1 MRILH
6 SRLALAILLIMYLS
20 QATLYAFFTPAWES
34 PDEPSHYLYTA
45 YLAQYGRPPGPS
57 PIKQTGPFYTGGF
70 VTSMYEWYHPALGYL
85 WQALAWR
92 LIHRHDPSLLPSEFP
107 AINPLFP
114 RDPSHYPNLFL
125 PDRITPTYPT
135 HTDTGLIL
143 LRLASALLGI
153 PLIWAVYKAASMVLP
168 SRGGMAVTAA
178 GLVTLIPQFTFIA
191 GTIRN
196 DTANNLLTALS
207 ILIMLRLLSS
217 PSHHPARLALVTGSL
232 LGITLLTKATSAF
245 LLPAVVL
252 ALWLSPYPLRQRIRM
267 SLWIVIPLALVL
279 VCYFLVFPEA
289 RLALNYSL
297 SHAKIKPELLN
308 LSYLLS
314 IPKPLRDM
322 FWARF
327 GWANVHMPDAWIS
340 IATILSLVGLGIT
353 LSYWA
358 YARHRNTLTATVHR
372 QLTFLCL
379 TTLSNVAGIL
389 RYNLYIHQ
397 PQGRFLF
404 PSLVPLSILTLWGAW
419 QVFKPPIRELLA
431 ATAVGA
437 MLMFN
442 NAALANHLI
451 PAYYHATLPSAYQGG
466 SADPMGEVA
475 DTITVGQTF
484 VARYPNLSR
493 IEIMLSTS
501 GTLPSSLTLHLRNG
515 PREDKDLAISTIAA
529 QPVQDRDCYT
539 FSFPPIADSAGR
551 TFYFFLELPTAPTG
565 YITVWGDKSDAYREG
580 TSFLDHRPASGDLY
594 FVAYSPLSTV
604 PSR

>member
-1 MRILH
+1 MKISH
-6 SRLALAILLIMYLS
+6 SRLALAILLLVYMS

-70 VTSMYEWYHPALGYL
+70 ATSMYEWYHPALGYL

-92 LIHRHDPSLLPSEFP
+92 LIYGHDPSLLPAEFP

-114 RDPSHYPNLFL
+114 YGPFHYPNLFL
-125 PDRITPTYPT
+125 PDRVTPIRPM
-135 HTDTGLIL
+135 HTDIGLIL

-153 PLIWAVYKAASMVLP
+153 PLIWVVYRAASIVLP
-168 SRGGMAVTAA
+168 TSGGMAVTAA
-178 GLVTLIPQFTFIA
+178 GLVALIPQFSFIS

-217 PSHHPARLALVTGSL
+217 PSHHPARLGFVTGSL

-245 LLPAVVL
+245 LLPVVVL
-252 ALWLSPYPLRQRIRM
+252 ALWLSPYSLRQRIRM
-267 SLWIVIPLALVL
+267 GLWIVIPLALVL

-289 RLALNYSL
+289 RLALGYSL

-327 GWANVHMPDAWIS
+327 GWANVYVPNAWIS
-340 IATILSLVGLGIT
+340 IATTLSLVGLGIT
-353 LSYWA
+353 LIYWA
-358 YARHRNTLTATVHR
+358 YARYKGTLSAIVHR
-372 QLTFLCL
+372 QLIFLCL
-379 TTLSNVAGIL
+379 TTLSNVAVIL
-389 RYNLYIHQ
+389 RYNLYVYQ

-419 QVFKPPIRELLA
+419 QVFKPPVRELLA
-431 ATAVGA
+431 ATILGA
-437 MLMFN
+437 MLIFN
-442 NAALANHLI
+442 NVALADHLI
-451 PAYYHATLPSAYQGG
+451 PAYYHATLPSAYQGE
-466 SADPMGEVA
+466 SIDPMGEVT

-493 IEIMLSTS
+493 IEILLSTS
-501 GTLPSSLTLHLRNG
+501 GTLPSPLTLHLRGG
-515 PREDKDLAISTIAA
+515 PREGKDLAISTITT
-529 QPVQDRDCYT
+529 QPIQDREHYS
-539 FSFPPIADSAGR
+539 FSFPSIADSAGR
-551 TFYFFLELPTAPTG
+551 TFYFFLELPAAPNG
-565 YITVWGDKSDAYREG
+565 CITVWGDKGDVYREG
-580 TSFLDHRPASGDLY
+580 TLFLDHRPASGDLY
-594 FVAYSPLSTV
+594 FIAYSPLSTA

>member
-1 MRILH
+1 M
-6 SRLALAILLIMYLS
+6 
-20 QATLYAFFTPAWES
+20 
-34 PDEPSHYLYTA
+34 
-45 YLAQYGRPPGPS
+45 
-57 PIKQTGPFYTGGF
+57 
-70 VTSMYEWYHPALGYL
+70 
-85 WQALAWR
+85 
-92 LIHRHDPSLLPSEFP
+92 
-107 AINPLFP
+107 
-114 RDPSHYPNLFL
+114 
-125 PDRITPTYPT
+125 
-135 HTDTGLIL
+135 
-143 LRLASALLGI
+143 
-153 PLIWAVYKAASMVLP
+153 AVAAAS
-168 SRGGMAVTAA
+168 
-178 GLVTLIPQFTFIA
+178 LVALIPQFSFIA

-217 PSHHPARLALVTGSL
+217 PSRHPTRLALVTGSL

-297 SHAKIKPELLN
+297 SHAKIKPELLKI
-308 LSYLLS
+308 SYLLS

-340 IATILSLVGLGIT
+340 IATMVGLGIT

-372 QLTFLCL
+372 QLIFLCL

-484 VARYPNLSR
+484 VARYPNLS
-493 IEIMLSTS
+493 
-501 GTLPSSLTLHLRNG
+501 LTLHLRNG
-515 PREDKDLAISTIAA
+515 PREDKDLAISTIAT

-551 TFYFFLELPTAPTG
+551 TFYFFLEPPTAPTG
-565 YITVWGDKSDAYREG
+565 YIAIWGDKSDAYREG

-604 PSR
+604 PSSHQDHR